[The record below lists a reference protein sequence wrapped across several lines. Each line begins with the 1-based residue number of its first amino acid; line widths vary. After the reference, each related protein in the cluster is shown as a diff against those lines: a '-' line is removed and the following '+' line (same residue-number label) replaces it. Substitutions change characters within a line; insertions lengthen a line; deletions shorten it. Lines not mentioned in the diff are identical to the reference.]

1 MHRRI
6 LSLALMTALAA
17 GALAGCAA
25 NPNYQAGPNATGGAL
40 VGGIL
45 GGVLGNQVGQGS
57 GRTAAI
63 IGGTL
68 LGALIGGNVGAH
80 MDAQDRANAAQALN
94 TTPDGLATTWQN
106 PNTGADYTV
115 VPQRTYKVSSGQ
127 YCREYQTTVAV
138 GGREQRAYGT
148 ACRQPDGSWK
158 IVK

>member
-1 MHRRI
+1 MQRKI
-6 LSLALMTALAA
+6 LSLTLMTALAA
-17 GALAGCAA
+17 GALAGCAQ
-25 NPNYQAGPNATGGAL
+25 NPTNQQGGA
-40 VGGIL
+40 VIGGIL
-45 GGVLGNQVGQGS
+45 AGVLGNQVGQGS

-68 LGALIGGNVGAH
+68 LGALIGGNIGAH

-94 TTPDGLATTWQN
+94 TVPDGRAATWQN

-115 VPQRTYKVSSGQ
+115 VPQRTYQVSSGQ
-127 YCREYQTTVAV
+127 YCREYQTTVVV

-158 IVK
+158 IVSNN